1 MARTIVDTDILI
13 DFGRADQKAESC
25 LKALQQKTVLAISSV
40 TYMELIVGCR
50 NKTDLRGLQK
60 FIKALQIL
68 PVTDE
73 ISDCASELLI
83 LYNLSH
89 NLLIPD
95 ALIAA
100 TALIHDEEFVTK
112 NQRDFRFVG
121 RLRLLR
127 Y

>member
-1 MARTIVDTDILI
+1 M
-13 DFGRADQKAESC
+13 
-25 LKALQQKTVLAISSV
+25 
-40 TYMELIVGCR
+40 IVGCR

-73 ISDCASELLI
+73 ISDRASELLI

-95 ALIAA
+95 SLIAA

-112 NQRDFRFVG
+112 NQCDFRFIG
-121 RLRLLR
+121 GLRLLK

>member
-1 MARTIVDTDILI
+1 
-13 DFGRADQKAESC
+13 
-25 LKALQQKTVLAISSV
+25 
-40 TYMELIVGCR
+40 MELIVGCR
-50 NKTDLRGLQK
+50 NKTDLRSLQK

-73 ISDCASELLI
+73 ISDRASELLI

-95 ALIAA
+95 SLIAA

-112 NQRDFRFVG
+112 NQRDFRFIG
-121 RLRLLR
+121 GLRLLK